1 MCCLSMEDSAMLVFY
16 LPVIIF
22 AAMLEA
28 HANKRDDS
36 IAVLLPAL
44 DRRSARDRLGADRG
58 RSSSGINN

>member
-1 MCCLSMEDSAMLVFY
+1 MLVFY